1 MATETQ
7 IHAYPEVTLAH
18 VPCPIE
24 ACDQRIE
31 IRGKL
36 LVETGQEDEETA
48 LYRLGS
54 EIDTS
59 PIEIH
64 MVEHGLDPVGEDVE

>member
-7 IHAYPEVTLAH
+7 IHTYPEVTLAH

-24 ACDQRIE
+24 ECDQRIE
-31 IRGKL
+31 IRGNL